1 MGNALQTTIRD
12 LHRRRGRER
21 RGLALAEGVR
31 LVEEALAAGVEC
43 RAVIVSPA
51 LEHTDRGKAL
61 ARRIGEL
68 GIERQDVT
76 DDELAKLAATEHPQ
90 GVLAV
95 VVPKPW
101 TLDDVVIG
109 KHAVVVVFDGI
120 QDPGNVGTIIRT
132 AASLGAAAALAL
144 PGTAEL
150 TNPKTLRASMGALF
164 RLPSMATTEEVVGP
178 WLERHKVT
186 VAATAMDGRPFDPAN
201 LPHPVALV
209 FGNEGSGLASA
220 LGRDAALK
228 LSIPL
233 SPGADSLNVA
243 VAAGIF
249 LHGACRVR

>member
-1 MGNALQTTIRD
+1 MGNALLTTIRD

-31 LVEEALAAGVEC
+31 LVEEALAARVPC
-43 RAVIVSPA
+43 RAVVVSPA

-61 ARRIGEL
+61 ARRIQDL
-68 GIERQDVT
+68 GVERKEVSDE
-76 DDELAKLAATEHPQ
+76 ELAKLSATEHPQ

-95 VVPKPW
+95 IAPRPW
-101 TLDDVVIG
+101 ALDDIVVG
-109 KHAVVVVFDGI
+109 KRTVLVVLDAL

-132 AASLGAAAALAL
+132 AASLGASGVIAL

-164 RLPSMATTEEVVGP
+164 RLPSVAATEDAVRP
-178 WLERHKVT
+178 WLEAHKIT
-186 VAATAMDGRPFDPAN
+186 VAATAMDGRPFDAPS

-209 FGNEGSGLASA
+209 VGNEGAGLSSA
-220 LGRDAALK
+220 LGREATLK

-233 SPGADSLNVA
+233 VPGAESLNVA